1 MIYITKALHSK
12 YMAYRV
18 QLKKKWINMFG
29 RSYPIGTVL
38 QTDAQLGSELIRL
51 KYGEKYDGEYPHI
64 DKLKIKLEQLNNK

>member
-1 MIYITKALHSK
+1 
-12 YMAYRV
+12 
-18 QLKKKWINMFG
+18 MFG

-64 DKLKIKLEQLNNK
+64 DKLKIKLEQLNNKYNGSN